1 MANKILIKKS
11 AYNSTTA
18 PSGSGAS
25 SSLDYGELG
34 WLNNNG
40 SGGKLYIGGKTSGNV
55 TEPVD
60 IQSNVIAT
68 IPDSASGTKGLVIVG
83 AGEGMDVTY
92 SSGTATVA
100 GEDATSSNKG
110 IASFSSDNFTVTNGA
125 VTIKDAGV
133 ILGTETTGNYVATN
147 VAGEGINVSGATGN
161 VTISAEDATASNK
174 GIASFNSTNFSI
186 SNGAV
191 SIATDGIEAG
201 DLADNAVVLGNI
213 AANAVTNASIAN
225 NAVQADQLANDAV
238 DENAI
243 QDDAVTADKIVNNIT
258 LAGNC
263 GVSGNWNIGGTLTVQ
278 GGTTTIE
285 STTLTVEDK
294 NIVVASDQ
302 SGDPTTTSAVDGAGL
317 TVGTHANAP
326 KIEWKMLDSTDYFQV
341 TNGNFKAT
349 LEDSTIDCGSY

>member
-40 SGGKLYIGGKTSGNV
+40 SGGKLYIGGKNSSDV
-55 TEPVD
+55 TAPVD
-60 IQSNVIAT
+60 IQANIIAA

-100 GEDATSSNKG
+100 GENATSSNKG
-110 IASFSSDNFTVTNGA
+110 IASFSSDNFTVTSGA
-125 VTIKDAGV
+125 VTIKNGGV
-133 ILGTETTGNYVATN
+133 ILGTETTGNYVATA
-147 VAGEGINVSGATGN
+147 VAGEGIDVSGATGN
-161 VTISAEDATASNK
+161 VTITAEDATASNK
-174 GIASFNSTNFSI
+174 GIASFDSTNFSV
-186 SNGAV
+186 SSGAV
-191 SIATDGIEAG
+191 SIAADGIEAG
-201 DLADNAVVLGNI
+201 DLADNAVVVGNI
-213 AANAVTNASIAN
+213 ASNAVTSGALAN
-225 NAVQADQLANDAV
+225 NAVTTAKINNSAV
-238 DENAI
+238 TEGKIA
-243 QDDAVTADKIVNNIT
+243 DDAVTADKIANNIT

>member
-1 MANKILIKKS
+1 MANTILIKKS

-25 SSLDYGELG
+25 SSLEYGELG

-40 SGGKLYIGGKTSGNV
+40 SGGKLYIGGKNSSDV
-55 TEPVD
+55 TAPVD
-60 IQSNVIAT
+60 IQANIIAAISDAT
-68 IPDSASGTKGLVIVG
+68 TTTKGL
-83 AGEGMDVTY
+83 
-92 SSGTATVA
+92 
-100 GEDATSSNKG
+100 
-110 IASFSSDNFTVTNGA
+110 ASFSSDNFAVTSGA
-125 VTIKDAGV
+125 VTIKDGGV
-133 ILGTETTGNYVATN
+133 ILGTETTGNYVATA
-147 VAGEGINVSGATGN
+147 VAGEGIDVSGATGN

-174 GIASFNSTNFSI
+174 GIASFNSTNFSVT
-186 SNGAV
+186 NGAV

-201 DLADNAVVLGNI
+201 DLADNAVVVGNI
-213 AANAVTNASIAN
+213 ASNAVTSGALAN
-225 NAVQADQLANDAV
+225 NAVTTTKINNLAVTEGKIA
-238 DENAI
+238 
-243 QDDAVTADKIVNNIT
+243 DDAVTADKIANNVT

-263 GVSGNWNIGGTLTVQ
+263 GVSGNWVVGGTLTVQ

-302 SGDPTTTSAVDGAGL
+302 SGDPTTTTAVDGAGL
-317 TVGTHANAP
+317 TVGTHASAP